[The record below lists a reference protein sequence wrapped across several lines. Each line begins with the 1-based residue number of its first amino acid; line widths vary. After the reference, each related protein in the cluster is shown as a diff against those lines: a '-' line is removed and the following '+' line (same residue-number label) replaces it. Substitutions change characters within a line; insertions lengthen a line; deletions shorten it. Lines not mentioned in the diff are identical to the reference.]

1 MNHRQIRGMSIELFK
16 RQFQEN
22 PEMAI
27 DAQSSL
33 VSEPRLPLKL
43 MAQNASHHDTLSQ
56 EKARSLE
63 KEDTKTPDGEK
74 LKQDLFKKQADLI
87 MNHRQIR
94 GMSIELFKRQF
105 QENPEMAIDAQSSLV
120 SELRLPL
127 KLMAQNASMQ
137 GEGGSIRRLSNER
150 PALSGTDDAEGG
162 CHSAA
167 QAISMERDRS
177 QSTQEKKTPEK
188 NQHQEQQ
195 VDRGPS
201 L

>member
-1 MNHRQIRGMSIELFK
+1 
-16 RQFQEN
+16 
-22 PEMAI
+22 MAI

-33 VSEPRLPLKL
+33 VSELRLPLKL

-56 EKARSLE
+56 DS
-63 KEDTKTPDGEK
+63 KESASDSKSPVFSALQK
-74 LKQDLFKKQADLI
+74 DLFKHQADLI
-87 MNHRQIR
+87 IEHRQIR
-94 GMSIELFKRQF
+94 GMGIELFKRQF

-137 GEGGSIRRLSNER
+137 GEVVSIRRLSNER